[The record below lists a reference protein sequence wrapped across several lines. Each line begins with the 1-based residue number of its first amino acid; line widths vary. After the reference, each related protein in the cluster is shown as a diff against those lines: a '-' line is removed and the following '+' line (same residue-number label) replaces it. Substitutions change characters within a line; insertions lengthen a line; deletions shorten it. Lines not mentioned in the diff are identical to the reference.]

1 MHIEREKSS
10 VLHLKVRTM
19 HVSKRIKN
27 KGQIGVGCTY
37 DEKNKHLH
45 LLSLDMIKTKRTTN
59 TKDKEKHQC
68 L

>member
-1 MHIEREKSS
+1 
-10 VLHLKVRTM
+10 M

-37 DEKNKHLH
+37 DEKSKHLH
-45 LLSLDMIKTKRTTN
+45 LLFLDMIKMKRTTN
-59 TKDKEKHQC
+59 IKDKEKHQC